1 MSFTLN
7 ARTLVKGSPVWFN
20 SGARDHSFLG
30 PHKIGGPGGP
40 ARLYWE
46 TAAPARLSPARIY
59 LSTSPVPHNHI
70 CSEKMMFREIK
81 VEQEEGEGREREGKK
96 GE

>member
-1 MSFTLN
+1 MVSVKRGFELCDFRGLKI
-7 ARTLVKGSPVWFN
+7 AFLVNFCLLLFRP
-20 SGARDHSFLG
+20 AY
-30 PHKIGGPGGP
+30 ITP